1 MRCELGRPSVGDRC
15 GRGRSLRLE
24 SFREER
30 RDHAGKDVA
39 GARSGERR
47 RPEVADDDACAGCS
61 DDRVR
66 ALEQHDGAESI
77 NRLLRR
83 GEPVR
88 ADPVR
93 VDAEEASELAG
104 VRRENRRR
112 SSIEGFEVEE
122 RIGINHRGKLQAFE
136 QLTNEQLAVLTATET
151 WPEGD

>member
-1 MRCELGRPSVGDRC
+1 MAKPLPSALERSRQQCEEIARNESHLVRCELGRQSVGDRC

-30 RDHAGKDVA
+30 RDHAGEDVA
-39 GARSGERR
+39 GARSSERR

-93 VDAEEASELAG
+93 VDTEEASELA
-104 VRRENRRR
+104 RR
-112 SSIEGFEVEE
+112 
-122 RIGINHRGKLQAFE
+122 A
-136 QLTNEQLAVLTATET
+136 A
-151 WPEGD
+151 